1 MLIGVMLYKNLFSC
15 ICVKTIEVIYM
26 KILRVL
32 IILGCIG
39 LSACTNMT
47 PLERQMCDE
56 IMHRVLIEMLY

>member
-1 MLIGVMLYKNLFSC
+1 M
-15 ICVKTIEVIYM
+15 IEVIYM

-56 IMHRVLIEMLY
+56 IMYRVLMEVLY